1 MEKILLLKESLRGRA
16 QTVIKG
22 IKLIPSNYN
31 WIIETLKE
39 TYCDQ
44 TTNRSQIVQK
54 LVNLRPAN
62 DTAESCSSIFDQIKM
77 LTNQMISA
85 GYDVRST
92 CDPMWG
98 ETILAKF
105 PRDIVKPILIASQ
118 TQSKQTI
125 DDLMAL
131 LKKEIA
137 AKGYVEGRLGPRNFG
152 KAETTKDKHIK
163 MKPHTKEGCLFCHKP
178 NHFSMQ
184 CRTVSDQSSRRN
196 ILKENNRCWKCSS
209 ANHSSYDCESKI
221 APFATK
227 NTIPAYV

>member
-1 MEKILLLKESLRGRA
+1 
-16 QTVIKG
+16 
-22 IKLIPSNYN
+22 
-31 WIIETLKE
+31 
-39 TYCDQ
+39 
-44 TTNRSQIVQK
+44 
-54 LVNLRPAN
+54 
-62 DTAESCSSIFDQIKM
+62 
-77 LTNQMISA
+77 MISA

-152 KAETTKDKHIK
+152 KAETTKYKHINQT
-163 MKPHTKEGCLFCHKP
+163 P
-178 NHFSMQ
+178 
-184 CRTVSDQSSRRN
+184 
-196 ILKENNRCWKCSS
+196 LK
-209 ANHSSYDCESKI
+209 
-221 APFATK
+221 
-227 NTIPAYV
+227 